1 MAVCPFP
8 QVNEGVFTVM
18 YDKDSSTET
27 CTESE
32 DGACTIGQLVS
43 LACPTNNTA
52 GFITRHYVCSDDS
65 KEPDWLPVPTCGK
78 CLERMLTH

>member
-1 MAVCPFP
+1 
-8 QVNEGVFTVM
+8 M

-27 CTESE
+27 CTDSE

-65 KEPDWLPVPTCGK
+65 KEPEWLPVPTCGK
-78 CLERMLTH
+78 QCRIKKNCEQ